1 VIPFTY
7 ARAADTADAL
17 SRAAADG
24 ARYLAGGTNLV
35 EPKTNNQEESGWAVN
50 PSASTTESSIQTT
63 EREYS
68 S

>member
-1 VIPFTY
+1 LIPFTY

-17 SRAAADG
+17 SRAAVDG
-24 ARYLAGGTNLV
+24 ARYLADGTHLV
-35 EPKTNNQEESGWAVN
+35 EPKINREESGRAVN
-50 PSASTTESSIQTT
+50 PSASTTESSILTT